1 MFLIL
6 NHQQLD
12 IYKTTVQLVGE
23 CYQLTKYFPND
34 ERFGLV
40 SQLRRASVSVHLNI
54 AEGAS
59 RRSDIER
66 KRYFEIARGSVIEID
81 AALDIIKT
89 LGYRIHKKILT
100 PIIHHSPLT
109 IHNVLQ

>member
-1 MFLIL
+1 
-6 NHQQLD
+6 
-12 IYKTTVQLVGE
+12 VQLVGE

-89 LGYRIHKKILT
+89 LGYLENRNIDLLGKLLIQSFKMLSGMIESTKKY
-100 PIIHHSPLT
+100 
-109 IHNVLQ
+109 